1 MDLEARKEVCG
12 NKIVKTKTK
21 TAMKTK
27 LNLNNNKGMTLI
39 ELTVVILVL
48 LSLISVLFIG
58 AKAWKDGSDNAT
70 CVMNIRNFQTGARSF
85 ANLQP
90 EVATPTTAVDKAAV
104 YAFMGVA
111 APNCPKTKT
120 DTYTA
125 ALLYGAAPGQVFLTC
140 SNGEGANTHA
150 PTAAQAASW

>member
-1 MDLEARKEVCG
+1 
-12 NKIVKTKTK
+12 
-21 TAMKTK
+21 MKTK
-27 LNLNNNKGMTLI
+27 LNLKHNHGMTLI

-58 AKAWKDGSDNAT
+58 AKAWKDGSDNSN
-70 CVMNIRNFQTGARSF
+70 CVMNIRNFQTGARSY

-104 YAFMGVA
+104 YTFMAVA
-111 APNCPKTKT
+111 AATCPKTKT

-125 ALLYGAAPGQVFLTC
+125 AGNYGDAPGTVFLTC
-140 SNGEGANTHA
+140 SNGDGGSNPHA
-150 PTAAQAASW
+150 PTTAQAANW